1 MSDTGMNF
9 ISVSFV
15 FMTDRKLNRNS
26 RSFVRERTENSMLDP
41 LNMSPTEITT
51 NGTTFAT

>member
-15 FMTDRKLNRNS
+15 CMAGRKLNRNA
-26 RSFVRERTENSMLDP
+26 RYFVRERTENGVLDP
-41 LNMSPTEITT
+41 LNMTLHEIPT
-51 NGTTFAT
+51 NGTTFAM